1 MTENEREEFIYD
13 IANHMLSTTS
23 KAGLMAMAIDR
34 VTDILLT
41 KSDEELLDMAPSC
54 LTVVPAKTKAKRD
67 KAKPKG
73 F

>member
-1 MTENEREEFIYD
+1 MTDNEREEFVYD
-13 IANHMLSTTS
+13 IASHVLSTIS

-34 VTDILLT
+34 VSDILLT
-41 KSDEELLDMAPSC
+41 KSDEELIEMAPSC
-54 LTVVPAKTKAKRD
+54 LTVVPQKTKAKRN

>member
-1 MTENEREEFIYD
+1 MTEAEREEIVYD
-13 IANHMLSTTS
+13 IASHLLSDIS

-34 VTDILLT
+34 ISDLLLQ
-41 KSDEELLDMAPSC
+41 KSDEEIIEMAPSC
-54 LTVVPAKTKAKRD
+54 LIAVPKKTKAKRN